1 MECLPFYYRAS
12 DQVQQPI
19 FYQHVVSP
27 PPSPTSHGSQQ
38 EESTYGEEEGEIV
51 DLEDSASNKAARD
64 SALLRTAE
72 ILQDE
77 NRIKIFTSGKDRDL
91 GRREGKPKINVNPDL
106 SYSWLHTPEPTNLTD
121 THGLWAED
129 ISFPTAKTHHVPST
143 YKGNPDKLQTAC
155 EDSFLEEFLQAPK
168 LSDKNKILLPTI
180 AFHSSEYN
188 IAQHNPG
195 PDLDLMLR
203 GCIHEN
209 FVTDEV
215 ISMVSGLLSWLTYH
229 VTHNAEGIPAEV
241 LLKQFKDRL
250 SLISDM
256 TQIASQSNLRARNEV
271 LATWAKNKVSLR
283 EQVLKDSAGPSR
295 TQEVLKNTSL
305 LGKSLF
311 GEVPEH
317 VRDELRFNV
326 GQSLKLRLLRNGN
339 NYGSATPSTSGASK
353 RQATSQGARTSNAKR
368 RDDYRGGQI
377 PAFHTTQNDSTYKQG
392 GFQDNQTPR
401 PKRGAGR
408 ARGRRSGNR

>member
-1 MECLPFYYRAS
+1 
-12 DQVQQPI
+12 
-19 FYQHVVSP
+19 
-27 PPSPTSHGSQQ
+27 
-38 EESTYGEEEGEIV
+38 
-51 DLEDSASNKAARD
+51 
-64 SALLRTAE
+64 
-72 ILQDE
+72 
-77 NRIKIFTSGKDRDL
+77 
-91 GRREGKPKINVNPDL
+91 
-106 SYSWLHTPEPTNLTD
+106 
-121 THGLWAED
+121 
-129 ISFPTAKTHHVPST
+129 
-143 YKGNPDKLQTAC
+143 
-155 EDSFLEEFLQAPK
+155 
-168 LSDKNKILLPTI
+168 
-180 AFHSSEYN
+180 
-188 IAQHNPG
+188 
-195 PDLDLMLR
+195 MLR
-203 GCIHEN
+203 VCIHEN

-305 LGKSLF
+305 LGKGLF

-368 RDDYRGGQI
+368 RDD
-377 PAFHTTQNDSTYKQG
+377 
-392 GFQDNQTPR
+392 
-401 PKRGAGR
+401 
-408 ARGRRSGNR
+408 

>member
-1 MECLPFYYRAS
+1 MECFPIYYRVS
-12 DQVQQPI
+12 DQVHQPI
-19 FYQHVVSP
+19 YHQHVAYPPRSP
-27 PPSPTSHGSQQ
+27 SSHGSQQ
-38 EESTYGEEEGEIV
+38 EESNYGEEEGEIV
-51 DLEDSASNKAARD
+51 DTEDSASNRAARD

-106 SYSWLHTPEPTNLTD
+106 SYSWLHSPEPTNPTD
-121 THGLWAED
+121 THGLWSKD
-129 ISFPTAKTHHVPST
+129 IRFPTATTNHVPSN
-143 YKGNPDKLQTAC
+143 YKGNPDKLQTAY

-168 LSDKNKILLPTI
+168 LADKNKIILPTI
-180 AFHSSEYN
+180 AFQSSEYS
-188 IAQHNPG
+188 IGQHNPG
-195 PDLDLMLR
+195 PDLDFMLR

-215 ISMVSGLLSWLTYH
+215 LGMVSGLLSWLTYH
-229 VTHNAEGIPAEV
+229 VAHNAEGIPAD
-241 LLKQFKDRL
+241 LLIKQFKDRL

-283 EQVLKDSAGPSR
+283 DQVLKDSAGPSR
-295 TQEVLKNTSL
+295 TQEILKNTSL
-305 LGKSLF
+305 LGKGLF

-339 NYGSATPSTSGASK
+339 NYGSSIPSTSGASK
-353 RQATSQGARTSNAKR
+353 RPATSQGARMSSAKR
-368 RDDYRGGQI
+368 RDDYRGGQT
-377 PAFHTTQNDSTYKQG
+377 PAFHTFQNEPSYKKG
-392 GFQDNQTPR
+392 GFQGNQNPR

-408 ARGRRSGNR
+408 ARGRRSGSR